1 MIEPAANQ
9 FSIHLILE
17 KKASNNL
24 VNQFNK
30 NRNLAHIPART
41 NRDTIG
47 VSYRWRVKNEIKNRD
62 RLLM

>member
-47 VSYRWRVKNEIKNRD
+47 AIGGGWKMK
-62 RLLM
+62 